1 MTKEEL
7 EIRVAKAAGVVK
19 LVCGLGNN
27 AAWMVCL
34 DAHDVIKKHSRYN
47 QRTKGGH
54 TVGYFYRKVL
64 KMYRDYE
71 RMLLCSS
78 TNRFFHV
85 ADMSEETRKKYGDIT
100 DRQYYE
106 FWTGIGGAAYTRS
119 KPMVTSLQNKYRLSL
134 MQHGIAMPEMVAWV
148 MTAQACLEL
157 AVTMYE
163 KALVNIE
170 DELQIPRKVLDFV
183 FGRFSMKE
191 IAKVWRQ
198 AMEATEPNANYELEG
213 IEERNIEQGII
224 QLQEAWST
232 TDGLYGATMD
242 SVKDF
247 DEVFRTKGEMKK
259 AMREIAEAKAEVDR
273 QL

>member
-27 AAWMVCL
+27 ATWMVCL

-54 TVGYFYRKVL
+54 TVGFFYRKVL

-85 ADMSEETRKKYGDIT
+85 ADMSEVTRKKYGDIT

-106 FWTGIGGAAYTRS
+106 FWTGIGGEAYSRS
-119 KPMVTSLQNKYRLSL
+119 RQMVTSLQNKYRLSL

-163 KALVNIE
+163 KALDNIE
-170 DELQIPRKVLDFV
+170 EELHIPRKVLDFV

-247 DEVFRTKGEMKK
+247 DDVFRTKGEMKK

>member
-1 MTKEEL
+1 MTKQEL
-7 EIRVAKAAGVVK
+7 EIQVAKAAGVVK

-47 QRTKGGH
+47 QRVKGGH

-78 TNRFFHV
+78 NNRFFHV
-85 ADMSEETRKKYGDIT
+85 ADMSDVTRKKYGDIT

-106 FWTGIGGAAYTRS
+106 FWTGIGGAAYSRS
-119 KPMVTSLQNKYRLSL
+119 RPMVTSLQNKYRLSL
-134 MQHGIAMPEMVAWV
+134 MQHGVETPEMVAWV

-198 AMEATEPNANYELEG
+198 AMEATEPNANYELEE
-213 IEERNIEQGII
+213 IEDRNIEQGII
-224 QLQEAWST
+224 QLQEAWSA

-273 QL
+273 LL

>member
-1 MTKEEL
+1 
-7 EIRVAKAAGVVK
+7 
-19 LVCGLGNN
+19 
-27 AAWMVCL
+27 
-34 DAHDVIKKHSRYN
+34 
-47 QRTKGGH
+47 
-54 TVGYFYRKVL
+54 
-64 KMYRDYE
+64 
-71 RMLLCSS
+71 
-78 TNRFFHV
+78 
-85 ADMSEETRKKYGDIT
+85 MSEVTRKKYGDIT

-106 FWTGIGGAAYTRS
+106 FWSGIGGAAYTRS
-119 KPMVTSLQNKYRLSL
+119 RPMVTSLQNKYRLSL

-170 DELQIPRKVLDFV
+170 EELQIPRKVLDFV
-183 FGRFSMKE
+183 FGQFSMKE
-191 IAKVWRQ
+191 IAKVWKQ
-198 AMEATEPNANYELEG
+198 AMEATEPNANYDLGE
-213 IEERNIEQGII
+213 IEERNIEQGIT
-224 QLQEAWST
+224 QLQEAWSA

>member
-1 MTKEEL
+1 MTKKEL
-7 EIRVAKAAGVVK
+7 EIQVAKAAGVVK

-27 AAWMVCL
+27 ASWMVCL
-34 DAHDVIKKHSRYN
+34 DAHDAIKSHSRYN
-47 QRTKGGH
+47 QRVKGGH

-71 RMLLCSS
+71 RMLLCSG

-85 ADMSEETRKKYGDIT
+85 ADMSEVTRKKYGDIT
-100 DRQYYE
+100 DRKYYE
-106 FWTGIGGAAYTRS
+106 FWTGIGGAAYSRS
-119 KPMVTSLQNKYRLSL
+119 RPMVTSLQNKYRLSL
-134 MQHGIAMPEMVAWV
+134 MQHGVEMPEMVAWV

-163 KALVNIE
+163 KALDNIVVE
-170 DELQIPRKVLDFV
+170 MKIPRRVLDFV
-183 FGRFSMKE
+183 FGKFSMKE

-198 AMEATEPNANYELEG
+198 ALEATAPNAIYELES
-213 IEERNIEQGII
+213 IEERNIKQGIL
-224 QLQEAWST
+224 QLQEAWSA

-273 QL
+273 LL

>member
-85 ADMSEETRKKYGDIT
+85 ADMSEATRKKYGAIT

-106 FWTGIGGAAYTRS
+106 FWTGIGCAAYSRS
-119 KPMVTSLQNKYRLSL
+119 RPMITSLQNKYRLSL
-134 MQHGIAMPEMVAWV
+134 MQHGVGTPEMVAWA
-148 MTAQACLEL
+148 MTAQSCLEL

-163 KALVNIE
+163 KAMENIE
-170 DELQIPRKVLDFV
+170 EELQIPRKVLDFV
-183 FGRFSMKE
+183 FRQFSLKE
-191 IAKVWRQ
+191 IAKVWRM
-198 AMEATEPNANYELEG
+198 ALDATEPNANYELDD
-213 IEERNIEQGII
+213 IEERNIEQGIV
-224 QLQEAWST
+224 QLQDAWSG
-232 TDGLYGATMD
+232 TDGLYGATME
-242 SVKDF
+242 SVNDF
-247 DEVFRTKGEMKK
+247 NEVFRTKGEMKK

-273 QL
+273 LL